1 METSCTWSRE
11 RNRFLE
17 RVLHL
22 VLRRVFKAFQ
32 YRDYRLLWFGA
43 CFSSVGTWMQNVA
56 QSWLVLELSNSA
68 RMLGVDAFLGSIPI
82 VLFSLIG
89 GVVADRMDRRRL
101 LILSQ
106 CIQLFCAFLLAF
118 LLYIHV
124 VKVWHIFI
132 LSFITG
138 TAQAFGGPAYSALVP
153 SLVEREDLPNAIAL
167 QTIQFNLAR
176 VIGPALGGI
185 AYTTLGYT
193 WCFALNGVSFL
204 APIIS
209 LAMLH
214 IKFIPEKS
222 AVSVLTSMKQG
233 FGFIRNQSAM
243 VALIVLAF
251 CMTFLGIP
259 LLTFL
264 PVIAKEVFHSGLNP
278 SVFTIML
285 SVSGAG
291 AVVGSLIVASLGNIS
306 NKGRVALTMLTC
318 LGVAMAGFALSK
330 SLVFSYIMLFLA
342 GVALIAVFTM
352 IQSLVQLITGN
363 EMRGRVMSVYN
374 VAFRGGMPIGN
385 LATGFLVPIF
395 SAPVVLA
402 VNGALLFVLGLY
414 FMMVQRKVAEL

>member
-1 METSCTWSRE
+1 
-11 RNRFLE
+11 
-17 RVLHL
+17 
-22 VLRRVFKAFQ
+22 
-32 YRDYRLLWFGA
+32 
-43 CFSSVGTWMQNVA
+43 MQIVA
-56 QSWLVLELSNSA
+56 QSWLVLELSNSP
-68 RMLGVDAFLGSIPI
+68 RMLGLDAFLSTIPI

-89 GVVADRMDRRRL
+89 GVIADRMDRRRL

-106 CIQLFCAFLLAF
+106 WIQLSCAFSLALL
-118 LLYIHV
+118 IHFHL
-124 VKVWHIFI
+124 VKVWYIFI

-153 SLVEREDLPNAIAL
+153 SLVDREDLPNALAL

-176 VIGPALGGI
+176 VIGPVLGGI

-193 WCFALNGVSFL
+193 WCFALNGISFL

-209 LAMLH
+209 LTMLH
-214 IKFIPEKS
+214 IKFIPERS
-222 AVSVLTSMKQG
+222 GVSVLTSMKQG
-233 FGFIRNQSAM
+233 FGFIRDQAAM

-251 CMTFLGIP
+251 CMTALGIP

-264 PVIAKEVFHSGLNP
+264 PVIAKDVFHSGLNP
-278 SVFTIML
+278 KIFTTL
-285 SVSGAG
+285 LAVSGAG
-291 AVVGSLIVASLGNIS
+291 AVAGSLVVASLGNIA
-306 NKGRVALTMLTC
+306 NKGRVALTMLIC

-330 SLVFSYIMLFLA
+330 TLVFSYILLFLA

-374 VAFRGGMPIGN
+374 VAFRGGMPMGN
-385 LATGFLVPIF
+385 LVTGFLVPIF

-402 VNGALLFVLGLY
+402 VNGALLFVLGFY
-414 FMMVQRKVAEL
+414 FLIVQRKVAEL

>member
-1 METSCTWSRE
+1 
-11 RNRFLE
+11 
-17 RVLHL
+17 

-43 CFSSVGTWMQNVA
+43 CFSSIGTWMQIVA

-68 RMLGVDAFLGSIPI
+68 RMLGLDAFLGTIPI

-106 CIQLFCAFLLAF
+106 CIQLTCAFLLAF
-118 LLYIHV
+118 LIHVHV
-124 VKVWHIFI
+124 VKVWYIFI

-138 TAQAFGGPAYSALVP
+138 TAQAFGGPAYNALVP
-153 SLVEREDLPNAIAL
+153 SLVDREDLPNAIAL

-176 VIGPALGGI
+176 VIGPVLGGI

-193 WCFALNGVSFL
+193 WCFALNGISFV

-209 LAMLH
+209 LTMLRVR
-214 IKFIPEKS
+214 FSPEKS
-222 AVSVLTSMKQG
+222 VVSVLTSMKQG
-233 FGFIRNQSAM
+233 FGFIRNQGAM
-243 VALIVLAF
+243 VALIALAF
-251 CMTFLGIP
+251 CMTALGIP

-264 PVIAKEVFHSGLNP
+264 PVIAKDVFQSGLNP
-278 SVFTIML
+278 SIFTTML
-285 SVSGAG
+285 AVSGSG
-291 AVVGSLIVASLGNIS
+291 AVAGSLIVASLGNIA
-306 NKGRVALTMLTC
+306 NKGRVALTMLIC
-318 LGVAMAGFALSK
+318 LGVAITGFALSK
-330 SLVFSYIMLFLA
+330 TLVFSYILLFLA
-342 GVALIAVFTM
+342 GIALIAVFTM

-374 VAFRGGMPIGN
+374 VAFRGGMPMGN

-395 SAPVVLA
+395 TAPVVLA
-402 VNGALLFVLGLY
+402 VNGALLFFLGLY
-414 FMMVQRKVAEL
+414 FLMVQRKVAEL

>member
-1 METSCTWSRE
+1 M
-11 RNRFLE
+11 
-17 RVLHL
+17 
-22 VLRRVFKAFQ
+22 LRRVFKAFQ
-32 YRDYRLLWFGA
+32 YRDYRLLWFGS
-43 CFSSVGTWMQNVA
+43 CFSSIGTWMQIVA
-56 QSWLVLELSNSA
+56 QSWLVLELSNSP
-68 RMLGVDAFLGSIPI
+68 RMLGLDAFLSTIPI

-106 CIQLFCAFLLAF
+106 WIQLSCAFSLAF
-118 LLYIHV
+118 LIHIHV
-124 VKVWHIFI
+124 VKVWYIFI

-153 SLVEREDLPNAIAL
+153 SLVDREDLPNALAL
-167 QTIQFNLAR
+167 QNIQFNLAR
-176 VIGPALGGI
+176 VIGPVLGGI

-193 WCFALNGVSFL
+193 WCFALNGISFL

-209 LAMLH
+209 LTLLRV
-214 IKFIPEKS
+214 KFSPEKS

-233 FGFIRNQSAM
+233 FGFIRNQGAM

-251 CMTFLGIP
+251 CMTALGIP

-264 PVIAKEVFHSGLNP
+264 PVIAKDVFHSGLNP
-278 SVFTIML
+278 SIFTTL
-285 SVSGAG
+285 LAVSGAG
-291 AVVGSLIVASLGNIS
+291 AVAGSLVVASLGNIA
-306 NKGRVALTMLTC
+306 NKGRVALTMLIC

-330 SLVFSYIMLFLA
+330 SLVFSYVLLFLA
-342 GVALIAVFTM
+342 GIALIAVFTM

-374 VAFRGGMPIGN
+374 VAFRGGMPMGN

-395 SAPVVLA
+395 TAPAVLA
-402 VNGALLFVLGLY
+402 VNGALLFFLGLY
-414 FMMVQRKVAEL
+414 FLMVQRKVAEL

>member
-1 METSCTWSRE
+1 
-11 RNRFLE
+11 
-17 RVLHL
+17 
-22 VLRRVFKAFQ
+22 
-32 YRDYRLLWFGA
+32 
-43 CFSSVGTWMQNVA
+43 MQIVA
-56 QSWLVLELSNSA
+56 QSWLVLELSNSP
-68 RMLGVDAFLGSIPI
+68 RMLGLDAFLSTIPI

-106 CIQLFCAFLLAF
+106 WIQLSCAFSLAF
-118 LLYIHV
+118 LIHV
-124 VKVWHIFI
+124 HLIKVWYIFI

-153 SLVEREDLPNAIAL
+153 SLVDREDLPNALAL
-167 QTIQFNLAR
+167 QNIQFNLAR
-176 VIGPALGGI
+176 VIGPVLGGI

-193 WCFALNGVSFL
+193 WCFALNGISFL

-209 LAMLH
+209 LTLLRVA
-214 IKFIPEKS
+214 FSPEKS

-233 FGFIRNQSAM
+233 FGFIRDQGAM
-243 VALIVLAF
+243 VALIALAF
-251 CMTFLGIP
+251 CMTALGIP

-264 PVIAKEVFHSGLNP
+264 PVIAKDVFHSGLNP
-278 SVFTIML
+278 SIFTTL
-285 SVSGAG
+285 LAVSGAG
-291 AVVGSLIVASLGNIS
+291 AVTGSLVVASLGNIA
-306 NKGRVALTMLTC
+306 NKGRVALTMLIC

-330 SLVFSYIMLFLA
+330 SLVFSYILLFLA

-374 VAFRGGMPIGN
+374 VAFRGGMPMGN

-414 FMMVQRKVAEL
+414 FLMVQRKVAEL

>member
-1 METSCTWSRE
+1 
-11 RNRFLE
+11 
-17 RVLHL
+17 
-22 VLRRVFKAFQ
+22 
-32 YRDYRLLWFGA
+32 
-43 CFSSVGTWMQNVA
+43 MQIVA
-56 QSWLVLELSNSA
+56 QSWLVLELSNSP
-68 RMLGVDAFLGSIPI
+68 RMLGLDAFLSTIPI

-106 CIQLFCAFLLAF
+106 WIQLSCAFSLAF
-118 LLYIHV
+118 LIHIHV
-124 VKVWHIFI
+124 VKVWYIFI

-153 SLVEREDLPNAIAL
+153 SLVDREDLPNALAL
-167 QTIQFNLAR
+167 QNIQFNLAR
-176 VIGPALGGI
+176 VIGPVLGGI

-193 WCFALNGVSFL
+193 WCFALNGISFL

-209 LAMLH
+209 LTLLRV
-214 IKFIPEKS
+214 KFSPEKS

-233 FGFIRNQSAM
+233 FGFIRNQGAM

-251 CMTFLGIP
+251 CMTALGIP

-264 PVIAKEVFHSGLNP
+264 PVIAKDVFHSGLNP
-278 SVFTIML
+278 SIFTTL
-285 SVSGAG
+285 LAVSGAG
-291 AVVGSLIVASLGNIS
+291 AVAGSLVVASLGNIA
-306 NKGRVALTMLTC
+306 NKGRVALTMLIC

-330 SLVFSYIMLFLA
+330 SLVFSYVLLFLA
-342 GVALIAVFTM
+342 GIALIAVFTM

-374 VAFRGGMPIGN
+374 VAFRGGMPMGN

-395 SAPVVLA
+395 TAPAVLA
-402 VNGALLFVLGLY
+402 VNGALLFFLGLY
-414 FMMVQRKVAEL
+414 FLMVQRKVAEL

>member
-1 METSCTWSRE
+1 
-11 RNRFLE
+11 
-17 RVLHL
+17 
-22 VLRRVFKAFQ
+22 
-32 YRDYRLLWFGA
+32 
-43 CFSSVGTWMQNVA
+43 MQIVA
-56 QSWLVLELSNSA
+56 QSWLVLELSNSP
-68 RMLGVDAFLGSIPI
+68 RMLGLDAFLSTIPI

-106 CIQLFCAFLLAF
+106 WIQLSCAFSLAF
-118 LLYIHV
+118 LIHV
-124 VKVWHIFI
+124 HLIKVWYIFI

-153 SLVEREDLPNAIAL
+153 SLVDREDLPNALAL
-167 QTIQFNLAR
+167 QNIQFNLAR
-176 VIGPALGGI
+176 VIGPVLGGI

-193 WCFALNGVSFL
+193 WCFALNGISFL
-204 APIIS
+204 APILS
-209 LAMLH
+209 LTLLRVA
-214 IKFIPEKS
+214 FSPEKS

-233 FGFIRNQSAM
+233 FGFIRDQGAM
-243 VALIVLAF
+243 VALIALAF
-251 CMTFLGIP
+251 CMTALGIP

-264 PVIAKEVFHSGLNP
+264 PVIAKDVFHSGLNP
-278 SVFTIML
+278 SIFTTL
-285 SVSGAG
+285 LAVSGAG
-291 AVVGSLIVASLGNIS
+291 AVTGSLVVASLGNIA
-306 NKGRVALTMLTC
+306 NKGRVALTMLIC

-330 SLVFSYIMLFLA
+330 SLVFSYILLFLA

-374 VAFRGGMPIGN
+374 VAFRGGMPMGN

-395 SAPVVLA
+395 SAPIVLA

-414 FMMVQRKVAEL
+414 FLMVQRKVAEL